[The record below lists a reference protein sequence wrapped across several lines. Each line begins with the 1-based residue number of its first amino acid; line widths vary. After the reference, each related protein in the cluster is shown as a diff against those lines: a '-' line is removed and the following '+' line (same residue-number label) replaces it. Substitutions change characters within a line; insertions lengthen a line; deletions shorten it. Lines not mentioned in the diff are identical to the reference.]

1 MADRWGTSSVFL
13 GLAAFSLLTA
23 ALAAALWRLSTRGAL
38 PRAVPEVETVAP
50 LAPDDA

>member
-38 PRAVPEVETVAP
+38 PRAVPEVEAVAP
-50 LAPDDA
+50 LAADDA